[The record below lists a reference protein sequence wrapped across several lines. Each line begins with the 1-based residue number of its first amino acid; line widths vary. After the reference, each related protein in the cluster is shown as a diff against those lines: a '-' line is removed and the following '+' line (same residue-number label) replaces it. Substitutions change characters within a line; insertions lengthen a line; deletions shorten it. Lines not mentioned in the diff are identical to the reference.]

1 MSELNNSVTAVGN
14 YNSVPTTIT
23 SNVSVVNLVDG
34 LSITKEAD
42 KTNWVDGNLTYTIV
56 VKNEAES
63 SYEKPVVTDI
73 IDTTS
78 VDFVD
83 GSVTIDGTP
92 TTNGSQYSYDS
103 GTHTLT
109 INLNDIL
116 PSSSSTL
123 KFQIKKKN

>member
-56 VKNEAES
+56 VKNDAES

-92 TTNGSQYSYDS
+92 ATNGSQYSYDS
-103 GTHTLT
+103 STHTLT
-109 INLNDIL
+109 INLNDVL

>member
-42 KTNWVDGNLTYTIV
+42 KTNWVDGNLTYTIM
-56 VKNEAES
+56 VKNDAES

-92 TTNGSQYSYDS
+92 ATNGSQYSYDS

>member
-56 VKNEAES
+56 VKNDAES

-73 IDTTS
+73 IDTAS

-83 GSVTIDGTP
+83 GSVTIDGTLA
-92 TTNGSQYSYDS
+92 TSGSQYSYDS
-103 GTHTLT
+103 NTHTLT
-109 INLNDIL
+109 VNLNDIL

>member
-14 YNSVPTTIT
+14 YNSVPTAIT

-42 KTNWVDGNLTYTIV
+42 KNNWVDGNLTYTIT
-56 VKNEAES
+56 VKNDAES

-92 TTNGSQYSYDS
+92 ATTGSQYNYNSD
-103 GTHTLT
+103 THTLT
-109 INLNDIL
+109 VNLSDVL